1 VLLAAIEHAAA
12 SGFDPHVCHLA
23 WVLRL
28 FLDRNGRWHDL
39 LTIASA
45 VRRAGQRMGNPI
57 VEALALRLSARAE
70 FKLGRLP
77 RGRSDLERALDLYTR
92 AGYRVGVG
100 HTYND
105 LNQMCQRQGDYA
117 QAVEYAARSLAVFRK
132 TGHVTGVAAALNGLG
147 YSTALVGD
155 AGTALE
161 YCQQA
166 LAIFQQIDDPWA
178 EALTWHS
185 LGYAHHR
192 AGQHA
197 SAAECYQEALRLL
210 RAYGDR
216 YNPATVLT
224 HLGDAYHAGGDTV
237 AARESWHAALSIL
250 TKLQH
255 PDADA
260 VRAKLELVP

>member
-1 VLLAAIEHAAA
+1 VVSWPLSECHRT
-12 SGFDPHVCHLA
+12 GFRRIWTRRRRCTAVC
-23 WVLRL
+23 W
-28 FLDRNGRWHDL
+28 
-39 LTIASA
+39 
-45 VRRAGQRMGNPI
+45 
-57 VEALALRLSARAE
+57 
-70 FKLGRLP
+70 LG
-77 RGRSDLERALDLYTR
+77 A
-92 AGYRVGVG
+92 
-100 HTYND
+100 
-105 LNQMCQRQGDYA
+105 
-117 QAVEYAARSLAVFRK
+117 
-132 TGHVTGVAAALNGLG
+132 GVAAALNGLG